1 MNLIERLRNKQAS
14 LSVIGLGYVGLPI
27 AQAFA
32 RQYRVIAFDI
42 DESKIAQLKQG
53 IDPNGEHSAESFLNL
68 DVLFTNIESDLSQAS
83 VHIVAVPT
91 PVDGRNHPNLNA
103 LERATQ
109 TVASHISKGDVIVFE
124 STVYPGCTEDFCIP
138 IIEKISHLRCNVD
151 FSVCYSP
158 ERINPGDK
166 QHTLSNVV
174 KVVSASNADA
184 LTFVSQLYGSV
195 VSAGVHKAPSI
206 KVAEAAKIIEN
217 TQRDVNIALMNEL
230 SIIFGK
236 MGIETADV
244 IDAAAT
250 KWNFLPFVPGLVGG
264 HCIGVDPYY
273 LDYKAIELGYHTQI
287 INRGRYVNDSMGR
300 YVACETVKRLA
311 SKGIVVQNAKV
322 LIIGITYKENVSD
335 IRNTKSVDI
344 YTELKSFGI
353 SSVDVFDSRAS
364 ADDVFLSYGIAM
376 LPCITDIYDA
386 IVITNAHTETK
397 QQLTAE
403 FFAHH
408 LSRNGIV
415 SDVRG
420 VCRNVQ
426 GFDMWRL

>member
-1 MNLIERLRNKQAS
+1 MDLTERLKNKQTA
-14 LSVIGLGYVGLPI
+14 LSVVGLGYVGLPI

-32 RQYRVIAFDI
+32 RHYRVIAFDTN
-42 DESKIAQLKQG
+42 DAKIAKLKQG
-53 IDPNGEHSAESFLNL
+53 IDPNGEHDAKSFENLDILFTSAEA
-68 DVLFTNIESDLSQAS
+68 ELSQAS

-91 PVDGRNHPNLNA
+91 PVDGRNHPNLDA
-103 LERATQ
+103 LQCATQ
-109 TVASHISKGDVIVFE
+109 TVAAHISVGDVVVYE

-138 IIEKISHLRCNVD
+138 IIEKISHLRCNTD
-151 FSVCYSP
+151 FSVGYSP

-166 QHTLSNVV
+166 LHTINNVT
-174 KVVSASNADA
+174 KVVSASNSKA
-184 LTFVSQLYGSV
+184 LQFVAQLYGSIV
-195 VSAGVHKAPSI
+195 NAGVHQAPSI

-230 SIIFGK
+230 SVIFGK

-250 KWNFLPFVPGLVGG
+250 KWNFLPFTPGLVGG

-273 LDYKAIELGYHTQI
+273 LDYKASELGYHTQI

-300 YVACETVKRLA
+300 YVACETVKRLVA
-311 SKGIVVQNAKV
+311 KGVAMQTAKA

-335 IRNTKSVDI
+335 IRNTKSFDI
-344 YTELKSFGI
+344 YTELKAFGLSTIDVVDTRASVDEVKRTYGI
-353 SSVDVFDSRAS
+353 SLTTSITQIYDTIIIAS
-364 ADDVFLSYGIAM
+364 AHDEM
-376 LPCITDIYDA
+376 
-386 IVITNAHTETK
+386 K
-397 QQLTAE
+397 QQLTAN

-408 LSRNGIV
+408 LSSNGV
-415 SDVRG
+415 VADVRG
-420 VCRNVQ
+420 VCRNVH